1 MKKITGKTKVGIAKI
16 QMTNFENKPFE
27 NQPFENQAS
36 QIRYAYCTQYV
47 QIQGFCLQAGVH
59 TRILLKEDFFE
70 IHAFE
75 IHTFE
80 VYTVKIGKCLYPN
93 EATASSSPKFSGS
106 SPRMALASS
115 PISSTGQRMVTL
127 PLLFLPLCAYSSD
140 TNLFK

>member
-1 MKKITGKTKVGIAKI
+1 
-16 QMTNFENKPFE
+16 MTNFENQSFENQPFE

-36 QIRYAYCTQYV
+36 QIRYAYRTQSV
-47 QIQGFCLQAGVH
+47 QIQGFCLQVGVH
-59 TRILLKEDFFE
+59 TRILLKEDF
-70 IHAFE
+70 FE

-127 PLLFLPLCAYSSD
+127 PLFFLPLCAYSSD
-140 TNLFK
+140 TKPF